1 MSATVPVPLTQLA
14 AEFVAANRRATLP
27 AVAVDVA
34 RTGFAD
40 AIACMIAGRD
50 DEVVRIAA
58 AVARRAGGHGECGL
72 LLGEERTTQDLA
84 ALVGATAAQALDF
97 DDYAFA
103 CHPSAVLVPA
113 ILAVAPE
120 AGAEGRDMIAAY
132 VAGYQVWA
140 DLMSREPDHLHS
152 RGWHPTSLFG
162 GIGAAAAASSLL
174 GLGVEATRHAIG
186 LAASNAAG
194 IMGNFGSMAKA
205 YQTGRAAQAG
215 VFVTRLAAAG
225 MTANT
230 DALESERGL
239 MRTLSPRGGVD
250 LATPPAYGSYERICH
265 GRLNVKKYPTVGA
278 SQRVVDSVL
287 AHVAEAT
294 IDLEGLERIE
304 PRVSEKHAAVM
315 PWHQADTPEQ
325 ARFSLEFI
333 VACALL
339 HGRVGLAEMTPAR
352 VRDPRL
358 QDLMRRVSVV
368 TTTDYD
374 PSYPVAAPYDFVTL
388 TWRDGRQAR
397 TPPVRR
403 ARGHADVPLSV
414 GELRAKFMACAAHG
428 GISEDC
434 AAGLFDQLQ
443 QIEQWK
449 AGWAE
454 RLLVLPPGQAMEAR
468 R

>member
-1 MSATVPVPLTQLA
+1 MSVPRPVPLTQLA
-14 AEFVAANRRATLP
+14 AEFVVANRQAALP
-27 AVAVDVA
+27 AAATEVA

-50 DEVVRIAA
+50 DEVVKVAA
-58 AVARRAGGHGECGL
+58 AVARRAGGHGECPL

-103 CHPSAVLVPA
+103 CHPSAVLVPV

-120 AGAEGRDMIAAY
+120 ARSDGKDMVAAY

-174 GLGVEATRHAIG
+174 GLDVEATRHAIG

-225 MTANT
+225 MTANE
-230 DALESERGL
+230 DVLESERGL
-239 MRTLSPRGGVD
+239 MRTLSPRGAVD
-250 LATPPAYGSYERICH
+250 LSAPPAYERYERICK

-287 AHVAEAT
+287 AFVPDNPL
-294 IDLEGLERIE
+294 DLDDLERIE

-315 PWHQADTPEQ
+315 PWHAAETPEQ

-339 HGRVGLAEMTPAR
+339 NGRVGLAEMTPAR
-352 VRDPRL
+352 IRDPRL
-358 QDLMRRVSVV
+358 QALMRRVSV
-368 TTTDYD
+368 TTTTEYD
-374 PSYPVAAPYDFVTL
+374 PTYPVAAPFDFVTL
-388 TWRDGRQAR
+388 TCRDGRQVR

-403 ARGHADVPLSV
+403 ARGHADVPLSA
-414 GELRAKFMACAAHG
+414 GELRDKFMACTAYG
-428 GISEDC
+428 GVGEDG
-434 AAGLFDQLQ
+434 AAGLFDRLQ
-443 QIEQWK
+443 QIESWP
-449 AGWAE
+449 AGSSERMLRVAE
-454 RLLVLPPGQAMEAR
+454 A
-468 R
+468 

>member
-1 MSATVPVPLTQLA
+1 MSTTKPVPLTQLA
-14 AEFVAANRRATLP
+14 AEFVVANRKATLP
-27 AVAVDVA
+27 AVAADVA
-34 RTGFAD
+34 VTGFTD

-50 DEVVRIAA
+50 DPVVKVAA
-58 AVARRAGGHGECGL
+58 SVARRAGSRGECAL
-72 LLGEERTTQDLA
+72 LLGEERSTQDLA

-103 CHPSAVLVPA
+103 CHPSAVLVPT

-120 AGAEGRDMIAAY
+120 ASASGHDMITAY

-174 GLGVEATRHAIG
+174 GLDVEATRHAIG

-225 MTANT
+225 MTANV
-230 DALESERGL
+230 DVLESDRGL
-239 MRTLSPRGGVD
+239 MRTLSPRGAVD
-250 LATPPAYGSYERICH
+250 LVTPPDYERYARICG

-278 SQRVVDSVL
+278 SQRIIDSVL
-287 AHVAEAT
+287 AFVADAPT
-294 IDLEGLERIE
+294 DLDAIERIE

-315 PWHQADTPEQ
+315 PWHAAETPEQ
-325 ARFSLEFI
+325 ARFSLEFA

-339 HGRVGLAEMTPAR
+339 HGRLGLAELTP
-352 VRDPRL
+352 VSIRDPRL
-358 QDLMRRVSVV
+358 QALMRRVSIV
-368 TTTDYD
+368 TTTEYD
-374 PSYPVAAPYDFVTL
+374 PSYPVAAPVDFVTL
-388 TWRDGRQAR
+388 TWRDGRQVQ

-403 ARGHADVPLSV
+403 ARGHADVPLSAT
-414 GELRAKFMACAAHG
+414 ELRDKFLACAAYG
-428 GISEDC
+428 GVAEQES
-434 AAGLFDQLQ
+434 AALFDRLQ
-443 QIEQWK
+443 RIGEWPSGE
-449 AGWAE
+449 AD
-454 RLLVLPPGQAMEAR
+454 RVLMLPPSTRAGA
-468 R
+468 

>member
-1 MSATVPVPLTQLA
+1 MSAAMPVPLTNLA
-14 AEFVAANRRATLP
+14 AEFVVANRRAALP

-34 RTGFAD
+34 RTGFTD

-50 DEVVRIAA
+50 DEVVRVTA
-58 AVARRAGGHGECGL
+58 AVARRAGGRGECPL

-120 AGAEGRDMIAAY
+120 AGADGRDMVAAY

-174 GLGVEATRHAIG
+174 GLDVESTRHALG
-186 LAASNAAG
+186 LAASNASG

-225 MTANT
+225 MTANA

-250 LATPPAYGSYERICH
+250 LATPPAYERYERICN

-278 SQRVVDSVL
+278 SQRVIDSVL
-287 AHVAEAT
+287 AFVSEANLEPS
-294 IDLEGLERIE
+294 DLEHVE

-315 PWHQADTPEQ
+315 PWHQAETPEQ

-339 HGRVGLAEMTPAR
+339 HGRVGLAELTPAR
-352 VRDPRL
+352 IRDQRL
-358 QDLMRRVSVV
+358 QQLMRRVSVV
-368 TTTDYD
+368 TTAEYD
-374 PSYPVAAPYDFVTL
+374 PSYPVAAPFDFVTL
-388 TWRDGRQAR
+388 TWRDGRRVQ

-403 ARGHADVPLSV
+403 ARGHADVPLST
-414 GELRAKFMACAAHG
+414 GELRRKFM
-428 GISEDC
+428 DC
-434 AAGLFDQLQ
+434 AAYGGVGEPEASGLFDRLQ
-443 QIEQWK
+443 QVEHWPGGASEQM
-449 AGWAE
+449 
-454 RLLVLPPGQAMEAR
+454 LVLPAR
-468 R
+468 HGTGA

>member
-1 MSATVPVPLTQLA
+1 VSPAAPVPLTQLA
-14 AEFVAANRRATLP
+14 AEFVAANRRATQP
-27 AVAVDVA
+27 AIALEVA

-50 DEVVRIAA
+50 DEVVRVAA
-58 AVARRAGGHGECGL
+58 DVARRAGGRGECPL

-120 AGAEGRDMIAAY
+120 SGADGRDMVAAY

-174 GLGVEATRHAIG
+174 GLDVEATRHAIG
-186 LAASNAAG
+186 LAASNASG

-225 MTANT
+225 MTANA
-230 DALESERGL
+230 DVLESERGL
-239 MRTLSPRGGVD
+239 MRTLSPRGAVD
-250 LATPPAYGSYERICH
+250 LATPPRYESYERICK

-287 AHVAEAT
+287 AFVSGT
-294 IDLEGLERIE
+294 TVDLDSLERIE

-315 PWHQADTPEQ
+315 PWHAAETPEQ

-339 HGRVGLAEMTPAR
+339 HGRVGLAEMTPAGI
-352 VRDPRL
+352 RDRRL
-358 QDLMRRVSVV
+358 QALMRRVSVL
-368 TTTDYD
+368 TTTEYD
-374 PSYPVAAPYDFVTL
+374 PTYPVAAPFDFVTL
-388 TWRDGRQAR
+388 TWRDGRKVQ

-403 ARGHADVPLSV
+403 ARGHADVPLSA
-414 GELRAKFMACAAHG
+414 GELRDKFLACAAYG
-428 GISEDC
+428 GVGEST
-434 AAGLFDQLQ
+434 AAGLFDRLQ
-443 QIEQWK
+443 QIENWP
-449 AGWAE
+449 AGASEQMLTLPEDGRAE
-454 RLLVLPPGQAMEAR
+454 A
-468 R
+468 

>member
-1 MSATVPVPLTQLA
+1 VTASAPAPLTQLA
-14 AEFVAANRRATLP
+14 AEFVATNRRALLP
-27 AVAVDVA
+27 DVAADVA
-34 RTGFAD
+34 RTGFID

-50 DEVVRIAA
+50 DAVVRVTS
-58 AVARRAGGHGECGL
+58 AVARRAGGCGESAL

-103 CHPSAVLVPA
+103 CHPSAVLVPV

-120 AGAEGRDMIAAY
+120 ANADGRDMIAAY

-152 RGWHPTSLFG
+152 HGWHPTSLFG

-174 GLGVEATRHAIG
+174 GLDIETTRHAIG
-186 LAASNAAG
+186 LAASNASG

-225 MTANT
+225 MTANS

-250 LATPPAYGSYERICH
+250 LDTPPGYERYERICN

-287 AHVAEAT
+287 AFVSET
-294 IDLEGLERIE
+294 PVEPDRLERIE

-315 PWHQADTPEQ
+315 PWHEADTPEK

-339 HGRVGLAEMTPAR
+339 HGRVGLTEMTPAR
-352 VRDPRL
+352 IRDPQL

-368 TTTDYD
+368 TTTEYD
-374 PSYPVAAPYDFVTL
+374 PTYPVAAPFDYVTL
-388 TWRDGRQAR
+388 TWGDGRRIQ

-403 ARGHADVPLSV
+403 ARGHADVPLSPA
-414 GELRAKFMACAAHG
+414 ELREKFMACAAYG
-428 GISEDC
+428 GLGEDR
-434 AAGLFDQLQ
+434 AGDLFDRLQ
-443 QIEQWK
+443 QIERWP
-449 AGWAE
+449 AAE
-454 RLLVLPPGQAMEAR
+454 SERVLILPDGR
-468 R
+468 GTGT